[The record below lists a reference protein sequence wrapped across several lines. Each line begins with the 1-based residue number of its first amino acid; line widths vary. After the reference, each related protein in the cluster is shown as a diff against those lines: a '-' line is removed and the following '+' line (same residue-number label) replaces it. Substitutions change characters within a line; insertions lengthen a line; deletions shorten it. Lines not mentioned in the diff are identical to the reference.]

1 VQYELLKATLPSAK
15 IRESDIRSSF
25 ENSTS
30 ANTEGAALAGTCNSV
45 PGLTSCR
52 HKCKKCAKKSSTSS
66 SDTAVDD
73 KCTDIPQPDIKGSRY
88 GCNRGM
94 EPLTS
99 SNCELD
105 IDHNVRQEFPYVH
118 TEDGSVGSQSSKTV
132 TPDLPQ
138 ALKTAS
144 AFVNTV
150 ENNSD
155 EIVYMQQAATL
166 CDMLKDLGDDRARL
180 SERIEGLRQ
189 DLLEKGVDESDVE
202 LKNTMEELEY
212 NFKLYA
218 ANNHS
223 LEVAMMEVASMHC
236 RGTDGPAPSIA
247 QRLYDLSGQA
257 ERLFNQNTLQGDV
270 LGLKR
275 DPRSCMSSF
284 SGLWCMC

>member
-1 VQYELLKATLPSAK
+1 
-15 IRESDIRSSF
+15 
-25 ENSTS
+25 
-30 ANTEGAALAGTCNSV
+30 
-45 PGLTSCR
+45 
-52 HKCKKCAKKSSTSS
+52 
-66 SDTAVDD
+66 
-73 KCTDIPQPDIKGSRY
+73 
-88 GCNRGM
+88 M

-99 SNCELD
+99 SSFEPD
-105 IDHNVRQEFPYVH
+105 IDHNVHQEFPYVH
-118 TEDGSVGSQSSKTV
+118 TEDGSVGSQSSKSV

-138 ALKTAS
+138 APKTAS

-180 SERIEGLRQ
+180 SERIESLRQ
-189 DLLEKGVDESDVE
+189 DLLEQGADESNVD
-202 LKNTMEELEY
+202 LKATVDELEY

-223 LEVAMMEVASMHC
+223 LEVAMMEVASMHS
-236 RGTDGPAPSIA
+236 RATDGPALSIA

-257 ERLFNQNTLQGDV
+257 EKLFSQNTMQGDV

-275 DPRSCMSSF
+275 DLRSCTSSF
-284 SGLWCMC
+284 SDIWCTCQFAAYHERIQHQVTVEVHLCWQ